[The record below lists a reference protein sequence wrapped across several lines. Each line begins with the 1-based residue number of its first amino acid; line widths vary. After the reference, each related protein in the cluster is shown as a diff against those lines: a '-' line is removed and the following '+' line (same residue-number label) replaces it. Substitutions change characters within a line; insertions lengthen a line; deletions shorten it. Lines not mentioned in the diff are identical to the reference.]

1 MNYAYLGYEF
11 EKLLQ
16 DVFIKFDFEADIEVV
31 IQHDSSLEVDLICIK
46 NGLSTWA
53 EVKFYRDDRVSIS
66 NIKNAI
72 LRLFDKL
79 QIYSDENTTGLLIVS
94 SYLTQ
99 EFKKVISEDYG
110 ISIWDRSDIYYL
122 IKKVLKDDLL
132 LERFEKL
139 LLKAKQ
145 GVDIENV
152 FDKVIQSEKTAED
165 FLNLFNF
172 PNLQNTVID
181 IKTAGKTLYTEL
193 VEIPTGKKGWRPYE
207 LKCIEILKYLFE
219 DELSNWNTQKATDDE
234 LSRFDMICRIIGQS
248 SFWSSLVQS
257 FQTRYILFEFK
268 NYNDPIG
275 QDQIYTTERY
285 LYLRGLRSVAF
296 IISREGGQPQALK
309 ASKGALKEHGKLIII
324 LNNKDLDRMLQMKDS
339 GDNPSDYLSDIL
351 DDFLIS
357 LSR

>member
-16 DVFIKFDFEADIEVV
+16 DVFIKFDFETKIEVP
-31 IQHDSSLEVDLICIK
+31 IRPDLFLEVDLICTK

-53 EVKFYRDDRVSIS
+53 EVKFYRDDRVSIN

-72 LRLFDKL
+72 LKLSDKL
-79 QIYSDENTTGLLIVS
+79 QIYSDEKTTGLLIVS
-94 SYLTQ
+94 SYVSQDL
-99 EFKKVISEDYG
+99 KKVTREDYG

-145 GVDIENV
+145 GIDVEDV
-152 FDKVIQSEKTAED
+152 FDKTIPIEKTAEE
-165 FLNLFNF
+165 FLNLFSF
-172 PNLQNTVID
+172 PKLQDITID
-181 IKTAGKTLYTEL
+181 IKADGETLYKEL
-193 VEIPTGKKGWRPYE
+193 VEIPAGRDGWRQYE

-219 DELSNWNTQKATDDE
+219 DELSNWSAQNTTDDE

-248 SFWSSLVQS
+248 SFWSSLIQS
-257 FQTRYILFEFK
+257 FQTRYVLFEFK
-268 NYNDPIG
+268 NYTDPIG

-285 LYLRGLRSVAF
+285 LFLRGLRSVAF
-296 IISREGGQPQALK
+296 IISREGGKPQALK
-309 ASKGALKEHGKLIII
+309 ASKGALREHGKLIIVLKNQD
-324 LNNKDLDRMLQMKDS
+324 LNKMLQMKDS
-339 GDNPSDYLSDIL
+339 GDNPSDHLSDIL
-351 DDFLIS
+351 DEFLIS